1 MKLIK
6 ANLIDY
12 KPHNNDAAKAIN
24 EFLDMHVPCAEVTEY
39 NYHSPDVCRPR
50 IYMILRD
57 MNMSHIKTSVRKG
70 KVFLINTLIKEK

>member
-6 ANLIDY
+6 ANSIKY
-12 KPHNNDAAKAIN
+12 KPHDNDAARAID

-39 NYHSPDVCRPR
+39 NYCSPDVCRHR

-57 MNMSHIKTSVRKG
+57 MNMPRIKTCVRKG
-70 KVFLINTLIKEK
+70 KVFLINTLAKEK